1 MADPIG
7 HVEGES
13 TSAFPNTAPLPSG
26 TYPGSGAL
34 SPSGPPM
41 PVPSVLRASP
51 GMQQRPP
58 MYPYPGMWFGG
69 IHTMPTGQNQPPLRY
84 PFPPYPPM
92 GYPPMGYLPMGMRP
106 PQPEPAESQVDVSNE
121 RPPGEEE
128 PHGNP
133 PAFQPWQMPMPYYP
147 GYPVPP
153 HGFAPPGMP
162 YTGQQQQQQYQ
173 EPKSRKLA
181 ISISTPAPHRGL
193 TGYEDLRITWYWRRY
208 QRHSG
213 LQDCAQS
220 WREKPRR
227 GSQAEQPHGAQW
239 IFPGM
244 RSRTSCQKVL
254 SLKRRLIMLCSALC
268 EPSE

>member
-1 MADPIG
+1 MVCCYPVPTQRYSCLSLVKSTNTLPLFTATQGDFGHSEWTQSGLNKVNHYVPLSCSYHTAMADPIG
-7 HVEGES
+7 HVEGEA
-13 TSAFPNTAPLPSG
+13 TSAFPTTAPLPSG

-69 IHTMPTGQNQPPLRY
+69 IHTMPTGQNQPPLWY
-84 PFPPYPPM
+84 PFPPYSPM
-92 GYPPMGYLPMGMRP
+92 GYPPMGYPHMGMRP
-106 PQPEPAESQVDVSNE
+106 PQPEAAESQVGVSSE

-128 PHGNP
+128 PQGNP

-162 YTGQQQQQQYQ
+162 YTGHQ
-173 EPKSRKLA
+173 
-181 ISISTPAPHRGL
+181 
-193 TGYEDLRITWYWRRY
+193 
-208 QRHSG
+208 
-213 LQDCAQS
+213 
-220 WREKPRR
+220 
-227 GSQAEQPHGAQW
+227 
-239 IFPGM
+239 
-244 RSRTSCQKVL
+244 
-254 SLKRRLIMLCSALC
+254 
-268 EPSE
+268 